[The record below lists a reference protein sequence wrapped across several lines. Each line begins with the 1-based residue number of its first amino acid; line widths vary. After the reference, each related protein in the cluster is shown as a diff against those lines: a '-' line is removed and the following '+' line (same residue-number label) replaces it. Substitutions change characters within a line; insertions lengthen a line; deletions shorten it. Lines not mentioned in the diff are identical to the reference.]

1 MKKPIIIFISVF
13 VLFIILVV
21 IRRNEVV
28 NERNYLLDL
37 ELELK
42 GIVDETVPLKQ
53 GHNFGVVSLDL
64 IYSNIKTYDK
74 RKERDKYFGVIKN
87 NKLYIAV
94 GNISYFEKGDIFT
107 LDGINYT
114 LIRNDSIVEKNIYGM
129 PYNIIDPYYEIE
141 PIINRMI
148 NDED

>member
-1 MKKPIIIFISVF
+1 MKKPIIVIISVIIIY
-13 VLFIILVV
+13 IILVV
-21 IRRNEVV
+21 IKRNDFI

-37 ELELK
+37 DLELK
-42 GIVDETVPLKQ
+42 GIVDETVRLKQ
-53 GHNFGVVSLDL
+53 GHNFGVVRLDL

-74 RKERDKYFGVIKN
+74 RKERDNYFGVIKN

-107 LDGINYT
+107 LKGINYT
-114 LIRNDSIVEKNIYGM
+114 IIRNDSIVEKNIYEM
-129 PYNIIDPYYEIE
+129 PYNIIDPYYEID